1 MTKQVFQ
8 RLVPVLLACACLL
21 WPRQSHAQDHNPS
34 IFSYGSDGFWTG
46 AQVGLAAGY
55 LATGHDYE
63 SREWRKLVFGAGVG
77 ALVGVGAGISLGIM
91 DLGQPA
97 PGTGWII
104 LRDTG
109 YGTGLGALVGV
120 AVGALFVI
128 DSHDAKDLLTGAA
141 YGGVIGAGAG
151 IAFGV
156 IEAAT
161 LDRGPRR
168 AGAPTLRLTI
178 TGSADSMLPMPA
190 IAGTF

>member
-1 MTKQVFQ
+1 MRLFQ
-8 RLVPVLLACACLL
+8 RIVPVLLACACLL
-21 WPRQSHAQDHNPS
+21 WPRASHAQDTNPS
-34 IFSYGSDGFWTG
+34 IFGYGSDGFWTG

-55 LATGHDYE
+55 LATGDDYE

-77 ALVGVGAGISLGIM
+77 ALVGVGAGLSLGIM

-97 PGTGWII
+97 PGAGWII

-151 IAFGV
+151 VVFGV

-161 LDRGPRR
+161 IDRGPRR
-168 AGAPTLRLTI
+168 SGAPTLRLTV